1 MAHQYTHPTVVPAAA
16 HGLQEDPPQPRSITA
31 LERLEHTSD
40 AVLAAIAELNDY
52 LTGVTR
58 PAERRTVR
66 FPNGQLRVYD
76 QDDRVAPSV
85 GFYNPNAFSVFA
97 ALGGEIPDGTQ
108 TGAFE
113 ITGNS
118 FVVVPVGVQDLEL
131 GVRAADIGVN
141 SALVHVFRYWS
152 VQPAFFGAWK

>member
-1 MAHQYTHPTVVPAAA
+1 MSHQYMHPVVAPPPAHPDVPAPEPPAA
-16 HGLQEDPPQPRSITA
+16 ITA

-40 AVLAAIAELNDY
+40 AVLAAIAELSDY

-66 FPNGQLRVYD
+66 FIAGQTRVWD
-76 QDDRVAPSV
+76 QDARVAPSV

-97 ALGGEIPDGTQ
+97 ALGGEIPDGTM

-113 ITGNS
+113 VTGNS
-118 FVVVPVGVQDLEL
+118 FIVVPVGVQDLEL
-131 GVRAADIGVN
+131 GVRAADLGGN
-141 SALVHVFRYWS
+141 SALVHVFRFWT